1 LQTLKVF
8 EPDFK
13 NVFFLHI
20 QNNSIWVLLLLKEDK
35 EEGVL
40 IKIILWLQNMQGIDA
55 MIMHKRKKNK

>member
-40 IKIILWLQNMQGIDA
+40 IKIILWLQNMQGD
-55 MIMHKRKKNK
+55 